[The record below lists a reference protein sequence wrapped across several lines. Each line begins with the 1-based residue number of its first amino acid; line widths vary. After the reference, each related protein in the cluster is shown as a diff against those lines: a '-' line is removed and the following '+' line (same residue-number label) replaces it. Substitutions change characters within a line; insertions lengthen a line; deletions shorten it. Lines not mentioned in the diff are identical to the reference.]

1 MSSGNGD
8 LEGLSDSQLVEEAL
22 RATGHLPQTAAARAL
37 GVSQVSVSRW
47 RAGERR
53 ELWTV
58 TRRKLE
64 AYLLGAREAEDE
76 PVIDWIRDFERVVRM
91 MDEKNGHLPTE
102 ERRAR
107 KRDLVGAM
115 IEVRKRRGADA
126 PAMLYALLRRIEH
139 GEL

>member
-1 MSSGNGD
+1 MSSGDAALG
-8 LEGLSDSQLVEEAL
+8 ELSDAELVEAAL
-22 RATGHLPQTAAARAL
+22 RATDHLPQTAAARAL

-64 AYLLGAREAEDE
+64 AYLLGARGAADE
-76 PVIDWIRDFERVVRM
+76 PVMDWLRDFEKVVLM
-91 MDEKNGHLPTE
+91 MDEKNGGLPAE

-107 KRDLVGAM
+107 KLDLVSGM

-126 PAMLYALLRRIEH
+126 PAMLYALLRRIEN